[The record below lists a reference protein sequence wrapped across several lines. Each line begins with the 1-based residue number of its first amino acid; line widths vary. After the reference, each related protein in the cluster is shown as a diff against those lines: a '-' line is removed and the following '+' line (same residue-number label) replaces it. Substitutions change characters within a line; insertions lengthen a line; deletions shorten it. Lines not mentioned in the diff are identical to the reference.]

1 MFFGRSF
8 IFSALLIVFACG
20 AAAQDKTITLSAPP
34 ELVENG
40 FLKYVLPRFS
50 LKTGIR
56 IEIVEVDAA
65 ARFGPEGRALFTDGT
80 ATYGFTH
87 DPSAQGFADWLK
99 SDVGIRTIEAF
110 KIDGA
115 AVYSKAKTQ
124 VAVVE
129 RDALTGDEV
138 RGEKLSFAQCGRC
151 HVIGER
157 NRMSG
162 IGSTP
167 SFALLR
173 AFDDWENRFTAF
185 YVLKPHG
192 AFTMIEGVTPEFDPA
207 SPPPIAPIQMSLDDL
222 DDVLA
227 YVARMEPADLGAP
240 LKHQ

>member
-1 MFFGRSF
+1 MFFGRSS
-8 IFSALLIVFACG
+8 ILSALLIIFASG

-34 ELVENG
+34 ELIENG

-56 IEIVEVDAA
+56 IEIVDVDAA
-65 ARFGPEGRALFTDGT
+65 ARFGSEGRALFTDGT
-80 ATYGFTH
+80 VAYGFSN
-87 DPSAQGFADWLK
+87 DPSAERFADWLK
-99 SDVGIRTIEAF
+99 SDIGMRTIEAF
-110 KIDGA
+110 TIDGA
-115 AVYSKAKTQ
+115 AVYSKAKTR
-124 VAVVE
+124 VAVVQ

-192 AFTMIEGVTPEFDPA
+192 AFTVIEGVTPAFDPA
-207 SPPPIAPIQMSLDDL
+207 SPPPIAPIKMSLDDL